1 VREFHHCQLDTILKD
16 RGGFSEPIIAGVLK
30 DVLHGLKALHEAKF
44 LHRDVKASEI
54 IISAKG
60 VAKLSRYPKI
70 MGIHQ
75 QISHT
80 IGL

>member
-1 VREFHHCQLDTILKD
+1 VREFHRCSLDTILKD
-16 RGGFSEPIIAGVLK
+16 RGAFTEPIIAGVLQ
-30 DVLHGLKALHEAKF
+30 DVLHGLKALHEVNL
-44 LHRDVKASEI
+44 LHRDVKAAEI

-70 MGIHQ
+70 RLILQ

-80 IGL
+80 IRL